1 MNSEQSFWTR
11 LGKHRLIFGY
21 AMCVISL
28 FFARQELFLPGIGL
42 AVIGIALRVWSAG
55 YIHKNEQVTT
65 GGPYALTRNPLY
77 LGSFL
82 FGLGGMLAIRVWW
95 LLAVYVVGF
104 FAFYYPTMRSE
115 EAYLQGK
122 FGGEFEAYRNR
133 VPFFLPWKRPA
144 GGGSTPSR
152 TNVPVREGVEPPP
165 AGSGDFSFAG
175 VMRNK
180 EHRYALGSV
189 TFLLILEGVVR
200 LRVYLGH

>member
-11 LGKHRLIFGY
+11 LGRHRLIFGY

-28 FFARQELFLPGIGL
+28 LFARQELFLPGIGL
-42 AVIGIALRVWSAG
+42 AALGIALRIWSAG

-65 GGPYALTRNPLY
+65 GGPYALSRNPLY

-82 FGLGGMLAIRVWW
+82 FGLGGMIAIRVWW
-95 LLAVYVVGF
+95 LLAVYVIGF

-115 EAYLQGK
+115 EAYLLGK
-122 FGGEFEAYRNR
+122 FGDEFEAYRKR
-133 VPFFLPWKRPA
+133 VPFFLPWKIGA
-144 GGGSTPSR
+144 G
-152 TNVPVREGVEPPP
+152 V
-165 AGSGDFSFAG
+165 GDFSFSS

-189 TFLLILEGVVR
+189 IFLAILEGVVR
-200 LRVYLGH
+200 LRAFLGH

>member
-1 MNSEQSFWTR
+1 VNSKQFDWTR

-21 AMCVISL
+21 TMCVVSL
-28 FFARQELFLPGIGL
+28 FFAQQELFLPGIGL
-42 AVIGIALRVWSAG
+42 AALGIALRIWSAG

-65 GGPYALTRNPLY
+65 GGPYALSRNPLY

-104 FAFYYPTMRSE
+104 FTFYYPTMRSE

-122 FGGEFEAYRNR
+122 FGDQFDAYRKR
-133 VPFFLPWKRPA
+133 VPFFLPWKI
-144 GGGSTPSR
+144 GS
-152 TNVPVREGVEPPP
+152 G
-165 AGSGDFSFAG
+165 AGDFSFSS

-189 TFLLILEGVVR
+189 TFLLVLEGVVR
-200 LRVYLGH
+200 LRAFLGR